1 MDTWRTKLDK
11 ALYEK
16 NAFTDVLATAEAKTG
31 VKRTYFVAGL
41 YPNYFQIDIHHTY
54 QSKMDFTI
62 ALLPWKN
69 LFAHLI
75 LNNKCDASH
84 NLYITRRNKS

>member
-41 YPNYFQIDIHHTY
+41 YPNYFQIDIHQFIRINPKWIS
-54 QSKMDFTI
+54 QSHFYLGRTF
-62 ALLPWKN
+62 LL
-69 LFAHLI
+69 
-75 LNNKCDASH
+75 
-84 NLYITRRNKS
+84 T